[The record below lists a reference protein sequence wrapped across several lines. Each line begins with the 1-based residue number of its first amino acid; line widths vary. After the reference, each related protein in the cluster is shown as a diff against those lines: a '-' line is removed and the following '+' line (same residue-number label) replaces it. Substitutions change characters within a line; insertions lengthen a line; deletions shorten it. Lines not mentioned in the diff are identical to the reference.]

1 MKSFNQ
7 IFNLVSID
15 EINVTFD
22 KMIMEHEN
30 ERNEIRKNVLKQIE
44 SLDLKT
50 EGETI
55 QKLLLDMNKDLTSSY
70 EKEIF
75 LRSFIDTLLNR

>member
-44 SLDLKT
+44 SLDVKT